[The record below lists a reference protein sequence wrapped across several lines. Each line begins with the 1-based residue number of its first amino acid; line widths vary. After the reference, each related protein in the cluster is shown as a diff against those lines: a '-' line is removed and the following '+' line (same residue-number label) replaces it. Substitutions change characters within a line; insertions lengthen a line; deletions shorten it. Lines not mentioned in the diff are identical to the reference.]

1 MKQIIIKID
10 IDEKTELLQITV
22 NNTYMDNTKFVKV
35 TQPNNLTEKDI
46 KFFEDLKV
54 LIENYK
60 K

>member
-10 IDEKTELLQITV
+10 IDEKTELPQITV

-35 TQPNNLTEKDI
+35 TQQNNLTEKDM